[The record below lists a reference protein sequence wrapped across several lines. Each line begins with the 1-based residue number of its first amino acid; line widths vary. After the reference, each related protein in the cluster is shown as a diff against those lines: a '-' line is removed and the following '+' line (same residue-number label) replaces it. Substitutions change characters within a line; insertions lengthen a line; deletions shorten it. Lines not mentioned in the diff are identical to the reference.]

1 MRCGKCHNSIGA
13 DSLTPSTYD
22 LVDLSIHSPAGYTSR
37 ESHSKVNTALESFIL
52 LNQSQL
58 HLPANSSALPAPTP
72 NSTTL
77 HLTNLTN
84 LYNLVSNHNSA
95 KLDLP
100 VCSECLNSLLVIL
113 GEQLAQLRKE
123 RDKLLQFHA
132 DFVKL
137 RTASAAAATEG
148 GIAPKALLGKEI
160 AKLHKA
166 QVLAKGELGRLEQE
180 KDALQAEMD
189 ELDKEEALLSLEE
202 NRFVSPFDISL
213 SRRFVLTERSRNS
226 FWTSHS
232 EFLLK
237 KSDYTDR
244 NNFLINKYAH
254 DLREL
259 EKLEKTNVYSQSTHL
274 SVPQN
279 VAES

>member
-1 MRCGKCHNSIGA
+1 MRCGKCHNSIGV

-22 LVDLSIHSPAGYTSR
+22 LVDLSIHSPASYTNR
-37 ESHSKVNTALESFIL
+37 ESHNKVNTALESFIL

-58 HLPANSSALPAPTP
+58 HLPANSSTPPAPAPAPT
-72 NSTTL
+72 STTL

-84 LYNLVSNHNSA
+84 LYNLISNHNSS

-100 VCSECLNSLLVIL
+100 VCSECLNSLLLIL

-148 GIAPKALLGKEI
+148 GITPKALLGKEI

-166 QVLAKGELGRLEQE
+166 QVMAKVELGRLEQE
-180 KDALQAEMD
+180 KDALRAEME
-189 ELDKEEALLSLEE
+189 ELDKEEALLAQEE
-202 NRFVSPFDISL
+202 T
-213 SRRFVLTERSRNS
+213 RFVLVRCCALPCCGLMWMAIVTASGILTPSFCSRRATTSIATISSSTNTLTTYASWRSWRRP
-226 FWTSHS
+226 TSTVS
-232 EFLLK
+232 L
-237 KSDYTDR
+237 
-244 NNFLINKYAH
+244 
-254 DLREL
+254 
-259 EKLEKTNVYSQSTHL
+259 
-274 SVPQN
+274 
-279 VAES
+279 VAFSSA